1 MYSHELMKFLLDYD
15 KREEKS
21 SKKIYNFKDG
31 NRTFGFKKLANI
43 PVTIKNQ

>member
-21 SKKIYNFKDG
+21 SKKYYNFSDG
-31 NRTFGFKKLANI
+31 NKTFGYKKLATI
-43 PVTIKNQ
+43 PIVIKNQ

>member
-21 SKKIYNFKDG
+21 SKKYYNFKDG
-31 NRTFGFKKLANI
+31 NRAFDFRKLA
-43 PVTIKNQ
+43 PVSIVIKD